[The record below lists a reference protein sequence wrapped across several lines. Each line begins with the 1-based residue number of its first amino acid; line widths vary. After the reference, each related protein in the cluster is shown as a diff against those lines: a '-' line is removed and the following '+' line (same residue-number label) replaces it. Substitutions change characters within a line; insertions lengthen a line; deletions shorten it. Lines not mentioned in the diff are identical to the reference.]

1 MPQQTMAYQA
11 PVPLQ
16 QNQQVPCQQAYGQPQ
31 QAYQQPVPQ
40 AQFCQQAAY
49 PQPYQQA
56 PGPYQAYQSVYQQQ
70 VPVAIPIAPRK
81 PRSGWGRLIG
91 GLLLGFVAYLG
102 GALVGLLI
110 SWATGADYL
119 LTIEVSCAVVASL
132 CCLMLGGRQLLTWD
146 RATFRECFSRLWWMF
161 IPILFFVQLMLI
173 SSLAEGS
180 TLDPNWPLNILYLLV
195 FTTAVG
201 LFEEAL
207 FRGLLLHG
215 LLARM
220 GTNQRGVIGALVISS
235 LLFGMAH
242 ISPGNVDFG
251 DGLQVA
257 QAILKICQAG
267 LLGFVFAAFSAR
279 QNRIYGVGLMH
290 ALTDFLIMFVP
301 DALMGPMVET
311 SYVSDG
317 SDGGVIIVMYLVYI
331 ALYLPAAI
339 MAWRSLKGSPQPLR
353 GAFYHA

>member
-1 MPQQTMAYQA
+1 M
-11 PVPLQ
+11 
-16 QNQQVPCQQAYGQPQ
+16 
-31 QAYQQPVPQ
+31 
-40 AQFCQQAAY
+40 FE
-49 PQPYQQA
+49 
-56 PGPYQAYQSVYQQQ
+56 
-70 VPVAIPIAPRK
+70 
-81 PRSGWGRLIG
+81 LIG
-91 GLLLGFVAYLG
+91 
-102 GALVGLLI
+102 
-110 SWATGADYL
+110 
-119 LTIEVSCAVVASL
+119 
-132 CCLMLGGRQLLTWD
+132 M
-146 RATFRECFSRLWWMF
+146 
-161 IPILFFVQLMLI
+161 
-173 SSLAEGS
+173 
-180 TLDPNWPLNILYLLV
+180 LV
-195 FTTAVG
+195 FG
-201 LFEEAL
+201 
-207 FRGLLLHG
+207 
-215 LLARM
+215 
-220 GTNQRGVIGALVISS
+220 GVIGALVISS

>member
-70 VPVAIPIAPRK
+70 VPVAIPIAPHK

-173 SSLAEGS
+173 SSLVEGS

-279 QNRIYGVGLMH
+279 QNRIYGIGLMH